1 MDKIKLDKVNKG
13 NNFIPEINEIS
24 ESKEKINKSCL
35 FIIDLLSGLA
45 FQE

>member
-24 ESKEKINKSCL
+24 ESKEKNKQKL
-35 FIIDLLSGLA
+35 PLYY
-45 FQE
+45 